1 MHEAEPVQQ
10 SLLQWIFVALGPAY
24 LVLLPLTAFLSFVV
38 ALMIVV
44 RGKGA
49 MAAAAL
55 VLVVHIPLLIGL
67 FAVFQGAISAFT
79 VMAMSSATPKPADIA
94 AGFSTALVAPF
105 ISLLLMVPGYFT
117 AVIGAVVRS
126 LAESPS
132 SATHANL

>member
-1 MHEAEPVQQ
+1 MHEAEPIQQ
-10 SLLQWIFVALGPAY
+10 SLLHWIFVSLGPAY
-24 LVLLPLTAFLSFVV
+24 LVLLPLAAFLSFVV

-55 VLVVHIPLLIGL
+55 VLVVHIPLLVGL
-67 FAVFQGAISAFT
+67 FAAFQGAISAFT
-79 VMAMSSATPKPADIA
+79 VIAMSSSAPKPAEIA

-105 ISLLLMVPGYFT
+105 ISLLLMVPGYLT

-126 LAESPS
+126 LVESPS